1 MFLIILV
8 SPYHFILSY
17 IYLYFS
23 SSLQV
28 YMQNF
33 PVLDFIHCHEAFS
46 SFLCEMEQTQYLCC
60 NVLHNQW

>member
-33 PVLDFIHCHEAFS
+33 PVLAFS